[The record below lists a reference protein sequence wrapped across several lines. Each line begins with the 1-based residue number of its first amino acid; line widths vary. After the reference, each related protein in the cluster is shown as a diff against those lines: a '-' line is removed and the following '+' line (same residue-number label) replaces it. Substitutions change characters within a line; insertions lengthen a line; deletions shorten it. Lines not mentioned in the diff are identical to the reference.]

1 MRKLD
6 NTLIKILLVFGVVL
20 VLFLSLFLPERLAL
34 HLDKNILNQINQ
46 EPLEDMAEGY
56 YYALSANEKLY
67 ILSSSLNNMILP
79 ETELSE
85 KTNIGTGELYED
97 LKGTYALVANYQE
110 TKDSEIQSHEV
121 VERINSELN
130 ILKEIGIISKSVK
143 EINASAYSSQV
154 YSAIDLKE
162 PGNNLTV
169 WKVSLSS
176 SQVNADKSKRVLD
189 VYMDA
194 ETGKIYEFYVR
205 IDKSWDE
212 LDPEGIMMKWS
223 EYLGLQDVQKYEN
236 DNPLLETTPYYIKYQ
251 VPGMDGGNT
260 IVTIGFYEGINELFL
275 KISK

>member
-6 NTLIKILLVFGVVL
+6 HSLIKILLVFGVVL

-46 EPLEDMAEGY
+46 EPLVDTAEGY
-56 YYALSANEKLY
+56 YYALSANDKLY

-85 KTNIGTGELYED
+85 KTNTGTGELYED

-110 TKDSEIQSHEV
+110 SKESEIQSHEV
-121 VERINSELN
+121 IERINSELSA
-130 ILKEIGIISKSVK
+130 LKEMGIISESVK
-143 EINASAYSSQV
+143 EITASAYSSQV

-169 WKVSLSS
+169 WKISLSS

-205 IDKSWDE
+205 IDKGWDE
-212 LDPEGIMMKWS
+212 LNPEEIMMKWS
-223 EYLGLQDVQKYEN
+223 EYLGLEDVEKYEN

-251 VPGMDGGNT
+251 VPGMDGNYT

>member
-6 NTLIKILLVFGVVL
+6 HTLIKILLVFGVVL

-46 EPLEDMAEGY
+46 EPLVDTAEGY
-56 YYALSANEKLY
+56 YYALSANDKLY

-85 KTNIGTGELYED
+85 KTNTGTGELYGD

-110 TKDSEIQSHEV
+110 TKESEIQSHEV
-121 VERINSELN
+121 IERINSELSA
-130 ILKEIGIISKSVK
+130 LKEMGIISKSVK
-143 EINASAYSSQV
+143 EITASAYSSQV

-169 WKVSLSS
+169 WKISLSS

-205 IDKSWDE
+205 IDKGWDE
-212 LDPEGIMMKWS
+212 LNPEEIMMKWS
-223 EYLGLQDVQKYEN
+223 EYLGLEDVEKYEN

-251 VPGMDGGNT
+251 VPGMDGNYT

>member
-6 NTLIKILLVFGVVL
+6 NILIKVLLVFGVGL
-20 VLFLSLFLPERLAL
+20 VLFLSLYLPERLAL
-34 HLDKNILNQINQ
+34 HFDKKNLNHVYQ

-56 YYALSANEKLY
+56 YYALNANEKLY

-85 KTNIGTGELYED
+85 KTNTGTGELYED
-97 LKGTYALVANYQE
+97 LKGTFALVANYQE
-110 TKDSEIQSHEV
+110 TKESEIQSHEV
-121 VERINSELN
+121 IDRINEELS
-130 ILKEIGIISKSVK
+130 ILKELGILSEAVM
-143 EINASAYSSQV
+143 EINASAYSSQI

-169 WKVSLSS
+169 WKVSLAS

-205 IDKSWDE
+205 IDKKWDE
-212 LDPEGIMMKWS
+212 INPEDIMLKWS
-223 EYLGLQDVQKYEN
+223 EYLGLQDVQKYKN
-236 DNPLLETTPYYIKYQ
+236 DNPLLETTPYYLKYQ
-251 VPGMDGGNT
+251 IPGMDGNYT

>member
-6 NTLIKILLVFGVVL
+6 HTLIKILLVFGVVL

-46 EPLEDMAEGY
+46 EPLVDTAEGY
-56 YYALSANEKLY
+56 YYALSANDKLY

-85 KTNIGTGELYED
+85 KTNTGTGELYED

-110 TKDSEIQSHEV
+110 SKESEIQSHEV
-121 VERINSELN
+121 IERINSELSA
-130 ILKEIGIISKSVK
+130 LKEMGIISKSVK
-143 EINASAYSSQV
+143 EITASAYSSQV

-169 WKVSLSS
+169 WKISLSS

-205 IDKSWDE
+205 IDKGWDE
-212 LDPEGIMMKWS
+212 LNPEEIMMKWS
-223 EYLGLQDVQKYEN
+223 EYLGLQDVEKYEN

-251 VPGMDGGNT
+251 VPGMDGNYT